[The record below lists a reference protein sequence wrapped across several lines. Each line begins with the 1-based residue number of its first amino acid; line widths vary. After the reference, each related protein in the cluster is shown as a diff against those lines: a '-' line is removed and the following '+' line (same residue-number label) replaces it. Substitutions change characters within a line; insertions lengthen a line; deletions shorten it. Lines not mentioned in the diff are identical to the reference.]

1 MRIYNQKCLETN
13 ARKNLF
19 TIIPNRIHRAAT
31 CKLCVNHYHIVHLY
45 STLLT
50 ISSSNI
56 IQDEP
61 IYGRVEYASA
71 LHNSS
76 WLSIN
81 GSFTLLRDRSN
92 AE

>member
-1 MRIYNQKCLETN
+1 MRAKVDKTDIVYHNS
-13 ARKNLF
+13 
-19 TIIPNRIHRAAT
+19 NRIHRAAT
-31 CKLCVNHYHIVHLY
+31 WKLCVNHYHIVHLY

-50 ISSSNI
+50 ISSSKFF
-56 IQDEP
+56 EP
-61 IYGRVEYASA
+61 NPYARVEYASA
-71 LHNSS
+71 LYNSS